1 MRKIILVLISV
12 LLLASCAVA
21 PEANGVRT
29 LYVVGILCEYRNTDS
44 ALKTVNNT
52 DVIEKIENLYKEG
65 HTGFDEIKETLFVEE
80 KGEFSIRSSVSDTG
94 KVSRWTL
101 NDDIIPA
108 IKDIAE
114 EADPDDLL
122 IFMYSGHGVVVSN
135 IEEVI
140 GSFCIPAIS
149 ESSSTDLAD
158 NIELW
163 MPDAFIDLMDTV
175 NCNKL
180 AFLLSC
186 ASGAV
191 NEHLNGTLAG
201 TIISGETEE
210 EITTH
215 FSVSSAISE
224 AFSLQFG
231 SCNSGNGRMWMI
243 AASESDQES
252 FSFILDEEKNLWDP
266 FIDYIVQS
274 IDVDETSDEFTASGS
289 DKLTVTDI
297 FNHIVDLSS
306 QPIVEAAVTIPENY
320 KDSLV
325 QALGDRI
332 LFSVQ
337 TANRVKTPV
346 DLVIFRR

>member
-1 MRKIILVLISV
+1 MRKIIIVLISV

-29 LYVVGILCEYRNTDS
+29 LYVVGILCEYHNTDS
-44 ALKTVNNT
+44 ALKTVNNF
-52 DVIEKIENLYKEG
+52 DVIEKIEDLYKEG

-80 KGEFSIRSSVSDTG
+80 KGEFSIRNSVSDTG
-94 KVSRWTL
+94 KISRWTL

-108 IKDIAE
+108 IKEIAE

-122 IFMYSGHGVVVSN
+122 ILMYSGHGVVVSN
-135 IEEVI
+135 IE
-140 GSFCIPAIS
+140 
-149 ESSSTDLAD
+149 D

-163 MPDAFIDLMDTV
+163 LPDAFIDLMDTV

-231 SCNSGNGRMWMI
+231 SCSSGNGRMWMI

-252 FSFILDEEKNLWDP
+252 FSFILDDERNLWDP

-274 IDVDETSDEFTASGS
+274 IDIDQTSDEFTASGS
-289 DKLTVTDI
+289 DKLIVTDI

-306 QPIVEAAVTIPENY
+306 QPIVEAAVTIPENH
-320 KDSLV
+320 KESLV